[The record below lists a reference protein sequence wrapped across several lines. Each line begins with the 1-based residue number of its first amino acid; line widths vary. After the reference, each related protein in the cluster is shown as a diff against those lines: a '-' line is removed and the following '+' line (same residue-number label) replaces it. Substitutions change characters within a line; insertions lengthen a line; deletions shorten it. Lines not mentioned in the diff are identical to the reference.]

1 MSIEP
6 VQKDLFD
13 PFWFQNLPN
22 KRVKTSYCFKD
33 ILTKLLSEDF
43 NFHGENS
50 THAAY
55 NFRAFS
61 AKF

>member
-1 MSIEP
+1 
-6 VQKDLFD
+6 LFD